1 MKIFNKTLKPEEVII
16 FLKENPDFF
25 IEHPDAIE
33 SLEIKHESGEAVSF
47 IEKQVELI
55 KAKNLETS
63 TKLKE
68 FIINA
73 KENEILF
80 IKIKKLISVIL
91 NSKDLEKLLNSTE
104 DFFEKEL
111 GSEKCKIFFSLKM
124 TFSRY
129 LMKE

>member
-1 MKIFNKTLKPEEVII
+1 MFSKSLKPEEVIN
-16 FLKENPDFF
+16 FLKKNPDFF
-25 IEHPDAIE
+25 IEYPDAIE

-80 IKIKKLISVIL
+80 LKIKKLIGIIL
-91 NSKDLEKLLNSTE
+91 NSEDLERLLT
-104 DFFEKEL
+104 L
-111 GSEKCKIFFSLKM
+111 SLIHI
-124 TFSRY
+124 
-129 LMKE
+129 